1 MAPWFKRLESC
12 RRLFVNPFSVRLR
25 VVARRERV
33 ERARPGTSLKIIDA
47 YKNESTVPASKEP
60 ADLLRAGVPIAM
72 RTIGEMIE
80 TYERGELGT
89 TAQKQLMST
98 MRKLVKKYG

>member
-1 MAPWFKRLESC
+1 MAQKHQLVPMDPE
-12 RRLFVNPFSVRLR
+12 LR
-25 VVARRERV
+25 AK
-33 ERARPGTSLKIIDA
+33 ALKIIDA